1 MVTGRRDVSS
11 TASQGLFMMN
21 NPWVLKQ
28 AEQAAIKIQEYPG
41 LDDSQRVNR
50 LVRLAL
56 GRHATVKELEVMTAF
71 VYVPGDDDASRK
83 VKWTQLTQALFSS
96 LDFRYNY

>member
-1 MVTGRRDVSS
+1 VSS

-21 NPWVLKQ
+21 NPWVLEQ
-28 AEQAAIKIQEYPG
+28 AERAATRVLGYPG

-50 LVRLAL
+50 LVRSAF
-56 GRHATVKELEVMTAF
+56 GRHATAEELELMVTF
-71 VYVPGDDDASRK
+71 VYVAGDEDTQRK
-83 VKWTQLTQALFSS
+83 LKWAQLVQALFSS